1 MGNTTIKT
9 TILRLCRT
17 PSTQRQIA
25 ARMERTAHGKTADS
39 TGSRVQPR
47 YYWIKEFWELVDDH
61 KITTHYEGA
70 CIVPKYT
77 AK

>member
-39 TGSRVQPR
+39 TGFRG
-47 YYWIKEFWELVDDH
+47 WIMEFWELVDEH
-61 KITTHYEGA
+61 KICTHYEGA

>member
-39 TGSRVQPR
+39 TGFRV
-47 YYWIKEFWELVDDH
+47 WIKEFWELVDEH
-61 KITTHYEGA
+61 KICTHYEGA